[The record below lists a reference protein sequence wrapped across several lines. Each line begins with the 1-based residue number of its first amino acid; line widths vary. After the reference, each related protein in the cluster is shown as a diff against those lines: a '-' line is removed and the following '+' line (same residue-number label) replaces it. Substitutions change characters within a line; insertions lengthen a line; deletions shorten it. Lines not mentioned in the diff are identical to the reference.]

1 MHVHVYE
8 YVNVNVNAVLI
19 ETFAKKMRMPV
30 NGYSENLNQG
40 AGMMKMTHP
49 KYFNME
55 IEPFLNTPEMKKIQE
70 KKLPAAIRFFYEK
83 VPFDRKKMDMAGVV
97 PEDIKSFNDLAK
109 AIPIAG
115 QADFRE
121 VFKQFDNDM
130 DRSYRYLFGDER
142 MDDMYLLTT
151 TSGTTG
157 IPTPYPVF
165 HKTTETM
172 AELFGRVG
180 WRADIR
186 PGDRLAIGFG
196 LSMHAAGTPH
206 LFWFKKIK
214 GLTLIPIGAEVGTER
229 ILQFTKLFKANI
241 LSCTPSLAQYLIE
254 RAQEVLGEP
263 IKNLGIKTLLCGA
276 EPGAGIPEVRD
287 RLESSFGAHVYDTGA
302 GYGISCNHPE
312 YQGMHWIADD
322 YCYYELVDPETH
334 QQVPMEHG
342 AVGLAVFTPI
352 EPESTIFVHN
362 LRFTLNDIHQVFTD
376 PCPCGLSGFRYKIVG
391 RADDMLK
398 VKGVPVYP
406 ASIQGVINGFVPRV
420 TGAFR
425 IVLEVP
431 PPRVVPPLKL
441 RVEFGEGMSEKDLP
455 YLEKEILEK
464 MHTINKIRPQ
474 IIWLTPNSLERAVKK
489 TQLFEKAYE

>member
-1 MHVHVYE
+1 ME
-8 YVNVNVNAVLI
+8 DAN
-19 ETFAKKMRMPV
+19 RP
-30 NGYSENLNQG
+30 
-40 AGMMKMTHP
+40 
-49 KYFNME
+49 YFNMD
-55 IEPFLNTPEMKKIQE
+55 IEPLLNTPEIKEIQL
-70 KKLPAAIRFFYEK
+70 KKLAPAIRFFYEK
-83 VPFDRKKMDMAGVV
+83 VPFDRKKMEDAGIKPGDIETFEDLSNAV
-97 PEDIKSFNDLAK
+97 PIS
-109 AIPIAG
+109 G
-115 QADFRE
+115 QTDFRD
-121 VFKQFDNDM
+121 VFSAFDDDM
-130 DRSYRYLFGDER
+130 DKSYRYLFGEER

-180 WRADIR
+180 WRVKIR

-214 GLTLIPIGAEVGTER
+214 GLTLIPVGAEAGTDR
-229 ILQFTKLFKANI
+229 LLNFIKLFNANI
-241 LSCTPSLAQYLIE
+241 LTCTPSLAQYLIE
-254 RAQEVLGEP
+254 RSPEVLGEP
-263 IKNLGIKTLLCGA
+263 VKNLGIKTLMCGA
-276 EPGAGIPEVRD
+276 EPGAGIPEVRL
-287 RLESSFGAHVYDTGA
+287 RLETEFGAKLYDTGA
-302 GYGISCNHPE
+302 GYGVSCDYPE

-334 QQVPMEHG
+334 KPVPMEHG
-342 AVGLAVFTPI
+342 ATGLAVFTPL
-352 EPESTIFVHN
+352 EPASTIFVHN
-362 LRFTLNDIHQVFTD
+362 LRFTLNDIHQVFTE

-406 ASIQGVINGFVPRV
+406 AAIQGVINGFVPRV

-431 PPRVVPPLKL
+431 PPRVIPPLKL
-441 RVEFGEGMSEKDLP
+441 KVEYGEDMRESDLP
-455 YLEKEILEK
+455 GLEEEILEK
-464 MHTINKIRPQ
+464 MHAINKIRPE
-474 IIWLTPNSLERAVKK
+474 ITWLKPNTLERAVKK
-489 TQLFEKAYE
+489 TRLLEKAYEDI